1 MAIPNGR
8 QPVNKKRNIILGQH
22 RTSLVLEPYFW
33 DCLYIILN
41 HEKLHLNEFCHAVD
55 RFRKRSSM
63 TSSVRVVVL
72 IYFRTLSSYKWQT
85 APPHAE
91 PDDDALGKT
100 YHVAA
105 PAPPVPSVSLMP
117 IVLKQFLT
125 IESHAG

>member
-1 MAIPNGR
+1 MAN
-8 QPVNKKRNIILGQH
+8 
-22 RTSLVLEPYFW
+22 RT
-33 DCLYIILN
+33 
-41 HEKLHLNEFCHAVD
+41 
-55 RFRKRSSM
+55 
-63 TSSVRVVVL
+63 
-72 IYFRTLSSYKWQT
+72 
-85 APPHAE
+85 PPHAE